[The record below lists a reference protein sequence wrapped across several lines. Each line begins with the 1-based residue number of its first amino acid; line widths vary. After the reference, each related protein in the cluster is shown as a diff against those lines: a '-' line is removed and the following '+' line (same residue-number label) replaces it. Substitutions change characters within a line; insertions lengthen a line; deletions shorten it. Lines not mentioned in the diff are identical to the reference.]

1 MESRIILM
9 LFCYNKVKQKWPLV
23 NNLAKYISSS
33 ILLQNISTYQEKIMR
48 SSCLKYLSTPKLPT
62 LLLEFLICKD
72 KMPFLWAWVVHT
84 KVVSRAI
91 SQKNTDMILNFGKP
105 SKLLCSQSKVLDLVQ
120 VSMKTYIMSKE
131 TMLCTMM
138 LRVLQQRKL
147 SLFLMTQ

>member
-1 MESRIILM
+1 MW
-9 LFCYNKVKQKWPLV
+9 FCYNKVKQKSHLV
-23 NNLAKYISSS
+23 NNLAKCISSS

-48 SSCLKYLSTPKLPT
+48 SSCLKSLSTPRLPT

-72 KMPFLWAWVVHT
+72 KMPSLWVWVAHT

-105 SKLLCSQSKVLDLVQ
+105 SKLLCSQSKVLGLAQ
-120 VSMKTYIMSKE
+120 VSMKTYIMFKE

-138 LRVLQQRKL
+138 LRALQQRKL
-147 SLFLMTQ
+147 NLFLMMQ